1 MAHGNEIHH
10 GPFPSYLE
18 PVSPWI
24 VPMDFPSQNLHRGI
38 LLPVSAPQVSN
49 TALAARECLR
59 VVARANPSQ
68 AVPVVLEAPMLV
80 GTRCSGFF
88 YGVFLW

>member
-1 MAHGNEIHH
+1 MDCSHGFSHLK
-10 GPFPSYLE
+10 PK
-18 PVSPWI
+18 
-24 VPMDFPSQNLHRGI
+24 HRGI

-80 GTRCSGFF
+80 GTRCSVFLFFMKYF
-88 YGVFLW
+88 YGDLMVN